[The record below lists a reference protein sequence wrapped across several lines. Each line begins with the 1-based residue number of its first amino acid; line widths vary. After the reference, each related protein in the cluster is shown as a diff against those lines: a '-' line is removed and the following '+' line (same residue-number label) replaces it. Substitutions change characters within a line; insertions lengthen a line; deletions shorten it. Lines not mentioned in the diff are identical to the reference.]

1 MTGGLPRVRIASLA
15 AGGEGVGRLPD
26 GRAVFVPRT
35 APGDLV
41 ELGPLR
47 EHRNWARAESGT
59 VLEAGPDR
67 VAPRCV
73 HYDGDRCGGC
83 QWQHLSA
90 PAQHRARAAIVGE
103 ALRRLGGL
111 ETPDPE
117 VEAAPAQW
125 GYRHKLTL
133 HADVAGRI
141 GLHPLGRPA
150 ESFDL
155 RRCEIAHD
163 DLNALWQSVDARREL
178 LPRRLQRLVLR
189 RTRDGALHLVAAV
202 DDRATPWSSAEGLH
216 QQLLEAGLKAS
227 LWVVTGRRSQVGR
240 GSKVEG
246 RRRGGDS
253 RLATREPR
261 LVAGQGG
268 ADPAAFEQVAPVMG
282 DRIRQFAVEALG
294 DLRGKHA
301 WDLYAGIGETSELL
315 AAGGASVESVEAARR
330 QDGTTAGRRDGWHEA
345 RVEDVVTRLRPPD
358 VVVTNPPRTGMDAR
372 VADGIAAAGP
382 ARIAYVS
389 CDPATL
395 ARDLRRLGGYRLA
408 LVRAFDLFP
417 QTAHVETVAVL
428 EQR

>member
-1 MTGGLPRVRIASLA
+1 LTDGSPRVRIASLA

-59 VLEAGPDR
+59 VVEPGPDR
-67 VAPRCV
+67 VAPRCA

-90 PAQHRARAAIVGE
+90 PAQRRARAAIVGE

-111 ETPDPE
+111 DTPDPG
-117 VEAAPAQW
+117 VEPAPADW

-133 HADVAGRI
+133 HADAAGRI

-163 DLNALWQSVDARREL
+163 GLNALWQGVDAGREL
-178 LPRRLQRLVLR
+178 LPRGLRRLVLR
-189 RTRDGALHLVAAV
+189 RTRDGALHLVAEV
-202 DDRATPWSSAEGLH
+202 EGERAAWAGGEGLH
-216 QQLLEAGLKAS
+216 RRLLEAGLEAS
-227 LWVVTGRRSQVGR
+227 LWVATGRR
-240 GSKVEG
+240 SKVEG
-246 RRRGGDS
+246 RRRGGDP
-253 RLATREPR
+253 RLATRDPR
-261 LVAGQGG
+261 LVAGRGG
-268 ADPAAFEQVAPVMG
+268 VGPAPFEQVAPAMG
-282 DRIRQFAVEALG
+282 DRIRRFAVEALG
-294 DLRGKHA
+294 ELRGKHA

-315 AAGGASVESVEAARR
+315 AAGGATVESVEADPAAVPMDGASARR
-330 QDGTTAGRRDGWHEA
+330 RVA
-345 RVEDVVTRLRPPD
+345 RVEDVVTQLGAPD
-358 VVVTNPPRTGMDAR
+358 VVITNPPRAGMDAR
-372 VADGIAAAGP
+372 AVNGLAAAGP
-382 ARIAYVS
+382 GRIAYVS

-395 ARDLRRLGGYRLA
+395 ARDLRRLDGYRLA

-417 QTAHVETVAVL
+417 QTAHVETVALL
-428 EQR
+428 ERR